1 MNVTDYKIAVNAANT
16 SRINEVDFDNLAF
29 GHNFTDH
36 MFVCDYINGEWIN
49 PEIRPYGNLSMSPA
63 SKVFHYGQ
71 AIFEGMKAFKDEEGK
86 VFMFR
91 PEENIKRFNKSA
103 DRMAIPEFPE
113 DLFMTAL
120 KQLIGLDKEWV
131 KPGFG
136 NSLYIRP
143 FAIATQA
150 GVLASPSDQYKFIIL
165 LSPVQSY
172 FSGAVKVQI
181 AEKYSRAA
189 NGGVGAA
196 KCAGNYGAQF
206 YPTNLAN
213 QDGYQQVVWTD
224 STEHKYLEEAGT
236 MNVFFRIK
244 DKLVTA
250 PTSERILDGVTRKSL
265 IQIAKDNNI
274 EVDVRPITVD
284 EIIEA
289 SNKGELLEIFGSG
302 TAAVISPVSAI
313 SYKGKEYVLPQV
325 NEEDKYGVI
334 LKQKIMEV
342 QYNQENNYP
351 EWRVEVK

>member
-1 MNVTDYKIAVNAANT
+1 MNLTDYKITVNTAST

-36 MFVCDYINGEWIN
+36 MFMVDYINGEWVN
-49 PEIRPYGNLSMSPA
+49 PEIRPYGEISFSPA
-63 SKVFHYGQ
+63 AKVFHYGQ
-71 AIFEGMKAFKDEEGK
+71 AIFEGMKAFKDDEGK

-91 PEENIKRFNKSA
+91 PEENIKRFNRSA
-103 DRMAIPEFPE
+103 VRMAIPEVPE
-113 DLFMTAL
+113 NLFMDAL
-120 KQLIGLDKEWV
+120 QQLIGLDKAWV
-131 KPGFG
+131 MPGFG

-150 GVLASPSDQYKFIIL
+150 GVLASPSDQYKFMIL

-172 FSGAVKVQI
+172 FSGAVKVQV

-206 YPTNLAN
+206 YPTNLAHK
-213 QDGYQQVVWTD
+213 DGYQQVVWTD

-236 MNVFFRIK
+236 MNVFFRIN

-250 PTSERILDGVTRKSL
+250 PTSERILDGITRKSL
-265 IQIAKDNNI
+265 LQIAKDANI
-274 EVDVRPITVD
+274 EVEVRPITID
-284 EIIEA
+284 EIVEA
-289 SNKGELLEIFGSG
+289 SNKGELKEIFGSG

-313 SYKGKEYVLPQV
+313 SYRDTEYVLP
-325 NEEDKYGVI
+325 EMKDEDKYGVI
-334 LKQKIMEV
+334 LKQKIMEI
-342 QYNQENNYP
+342 QYNQETDYP